1 MGALA
6 ASVAAS
12 ACCLL
17 PTELAVVG
25 ALGSGFAAK
34 LAPYRIYFLIA
45 TAVAL
50 GAGFWFAYRPQ
61 KDECGCATPRSRRTT
76 RIGLWITTVLSVTLA
91 ICPLLGSGNA
101 SAGSAEVEAKATLD
115 LDVIGMD
122 CKECTSTIANAIK
135 KVPGVVSATVDFETG
150 NAEVLDADELAAADK
165 EFLDA
170 QKEEKEERGNVRAK
184 GAIGDRPLVAA
195 LAAALRGTRGEG
207 EATPCRAI
215 RVLLILVPAD
225 AVRRRGWRR
234 RSALCL
240 KGST

>member
-1 MGALA
+1 MEGRAPLTADELVDRLRLFSPGIVGDLYQIAMHGLATEEQRESRIDAKAHVLLLASAVLLGVALA
-6 ASVAAS
+6 SGAVLRTEDLLATRASLAAYIAVLCAGFCACAS
-12 ACCLL
+12 ALWVL
-17 PTELAVVG
+17 FV
-25 ALGSGFAAK
+25 SGE
-34 LAPYRIYFLIA
+34 YRG
-45 TAVAL
+45 T
-50 GAGFWFAYRPQ
+50 
-61 KDECGCATPRSRRTT
+61 DER
-76 RIGLWITTVLSVTLA
+76 
-91 ICPLLGSGNA
+91 
-101 SAGSAEVEAKATLD
+101 
-115 LDVIGMD
+115 
-122 CKECTSTIANAIK
+122 
-135 KVPGVVSATVDFETG
+135 
-150 NAEVLDADELAAADK
+150 EVLDADELAAADK